1 MRRHCAACGAVLYA
15 LIVRV
20 AVYCSECMAR
30 LPLPP
35 PSARAAGE
43 VSCSSPSK
51 HPPVSISF
59 SHSPSVIANERVD
72 RCSRCGTTA
81 FYVQKDFDQRLGC
94 VILGLGAG
102 LAAVASWR
110 FGGVWFV
117 PVLLAFAAA
126 DFVLARRVPAVVIC
140 YRCDTEY
147 RDVPDARSYKP
158 YDPHI
163 AERDANAKTVRA
175 IGS

>member
-1 MRRHCAACGAVLYA
+1 M
-15 LIVRV
+15 
-20 AVYCSECMAR
+20 
-30 LPLPP
+30 
-35 PSARAAGE
+35 
-43 VSCSSPSK
+43 
-51 HPPVSISF
+51 
-59 SHSPSVIANERVD
+59 
-72 RCSRCGTTA
+72 
-81 FYVQKDFDQRLGC
+81 
-94 VILGLGAG
+94 ILGLGAG

-147 RDVPDARSYKP
+147 RDVPDPRSYKP

-163 AERDANAKTVRA
+163 AERDAAAKTVRA